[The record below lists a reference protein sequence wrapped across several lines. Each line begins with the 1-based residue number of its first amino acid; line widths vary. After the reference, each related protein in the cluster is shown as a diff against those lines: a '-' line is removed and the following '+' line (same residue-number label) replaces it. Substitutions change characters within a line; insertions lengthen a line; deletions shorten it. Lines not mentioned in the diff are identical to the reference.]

1 MNFKL
6 NTLVAAALLV
16 AAGSAN
22 AAIDNGNTTNG
33 TGSLFLVVTD
43 TTAGYSFVGDLGVG
57 MDSFLGASNVST
69 SWTLGNFGAWSG
81 FTAAIGGDLTNA
93 TYAVYSFD
101 NVGATN
107 TGAVGNL
114 ETKRLLT
121 TVAVGDD
128 VSSYSTGNAK
138 LVNAVGTANNTT
150 WLVNGVQ
157 VDSNNVYNDHDTVA
171 DGSSYTNK
179 AAAYSDAK
187 IFDNLGNNVP
197 FVTTVAA
204 ADSADFW
211 LLGNSV
217 QSNGTYSTLAQVN
230 LYQQAGTFSLSG
242 TTLAYAAAVPEADTY
257 ALMLAGLGLVG
268 FMARRRCA

>member
-57 MDSFLGASNVST
+57 MDSFLGASNVSN
-69 SWTLGNFGAWSG
+69 SWALGSFGAWSG
-81 FTAAIGGDLTNA
+81 FTTAIGGDLTNA

-101 NVGATN
+101 NVGDAAL
-107 TGAVGNL
+107 GGVDA
-114 ETKRLLT
+114 KRLLT

-128 VSSYSTGNAK
+128 VSSYTTSNSK

-187 IFDNLGNNVP
+187 IFGNLGNNVP

-211 LLGNSV
+211 LLGTSPLT
-217 QSNGTYSTLAQVN
+217 NGKYSTLGQVN
-230 LYQQAGTFSLSG
+230 LYQQAGTFSLTGSALSY
-242 TTLAYAAAVPEADTY
+242 TVAAVPEADTY